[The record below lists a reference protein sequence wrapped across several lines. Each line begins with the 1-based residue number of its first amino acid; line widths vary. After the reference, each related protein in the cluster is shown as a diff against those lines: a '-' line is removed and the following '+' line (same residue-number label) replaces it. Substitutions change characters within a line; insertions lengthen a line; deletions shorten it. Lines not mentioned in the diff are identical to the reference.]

1 MHIRAKVAK
10 GSRGEPEQSRKA
22 ILEAASRE
30 FSAAGYDGA
39 RTDAIAEAAGVNKAL
54 LYYYFKDKES
64 LYGAVLDQNFKG
76 LLDELI
82 RIVDTSKPAGYKML
96 AYALTHF
103 DHVAA
108 HPHYRRLVQHE
119 MMRAGAGKSVHFP
132 RMVESFFRPLLGRV
146 VEIIEQGVAKGE
158 FRRVQPMHFMN
169 SMIAVIA
176 FYFTA
181 VPVIKAVSGRDPLSV
196 EALLARREAM
206 LDFIGGALFADHA
219 HGARVLSEVLADNP
233 RHSYEGREK

>member
-1 MHIRAKVAK
+1 MRKNL
-10 GSRGEPEQSRKA
+10 GTRRQPEESRRA
-22 ILEAASRE
+22 ILDAASRE
-30 FSAAGYDGA
+30 FAALGVAGA
-39 RTDAIAEAAGVNKAL
+39 RIDAIAGEAKVNKAL
-54 LYYYFKDKES
+54 LYYYFRDKEG
-64 LYGAVLDQNFKG
+64 LYGATLEYNFRG
-76 LLDELI
+76 LLDELL
-82 RIVDTSKPAGYKML
+82 RILDGEGSAGQKML

-103 DHVAA
+103 DYVAA

-132 RMVESFFRPLLGRV
+132 RMVESFFRPLLARV

-158 FRRVQPMHFMN
+158 FRRVQPMHFVN
-169 SMIAVIA
+169 SMVAVIV

-181 VPVIKAVSGRDPLSV
+181 VPVIKAVSGRDPLTAA
-196 EALLARREAM
+196 ALVARREAM

-219 HGARVLSEVLADNP
+219 HGARVLSEVLTDFP